1 MRYQPPNSIA
11 GTSNRP
17 RTTPAPAE
25 YSSDERNLLLRLAH
39 DAIESLVLKR
49 SPVSHHADSHLAEFR
64 GVFTTLYLEGKLRGC
79 VGYVCPI
86 FPLHRAVFE
95 TARAAASQDT
105 RFMPVT
111 SDELHELLVSLSI
124 LSPLCPI
131 DASEVK
137 IGKHGLVVTMGM
149 RRGLLLPQVP
159 MEHGWSRQEF
169 LEQTCRKAGLATDA
183 WKSGAVLEAFTA
195 EVFGDAGGPD

>member
-1 MRYQPPNSIA
+1 MRYQPPNPIA

-17 RTTPAPAE
+17 RTAPPPAA
-25 YSSDERNLLLRLAH
+25 YSRDERHLLLRLAH
-39 DAIESLVLKR
+39 DAIESLVLQR
-49 SPVSHHADSHLAEFR
+49 SPVSHHADSHLAEYR
-64 GVFTTLYLEGKLRGC
+64 GVFTTLYRQGKLRGC
-79 VGYVCPI
+79 VGYVSPI

-105 RFMPVT
+105 RFIPVT
-111 SDELHELLVSLSI
+111 SDELQELLVSLSI
-124 LSPLCPI
+124 LSPLHPI
-131 DASEVK
+131 DPSEVE
-137 IGKHGLVVTMGM
+137 IGKHGLVVTLGM

-183 WKSGAVLEAFTA
+183 WKSGAVVEAFTA
-195 EVFGDAGGPD
+195 EVFGDADGPG